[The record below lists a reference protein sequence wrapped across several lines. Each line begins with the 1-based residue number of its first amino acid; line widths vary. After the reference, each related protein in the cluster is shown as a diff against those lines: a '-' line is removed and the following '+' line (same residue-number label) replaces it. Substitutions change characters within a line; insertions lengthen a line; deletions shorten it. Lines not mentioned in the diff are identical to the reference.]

1 MRKQII
7 GMLAG
12 ITLLAMGTA
21 VGSAADTVVSQPV
34 QSAQPSASP
43 TQTASPDST
52 QKPLFIGNTTKIADK
67 AYTGRKDLRVVVIES
82 GVTEIEQGHL
92 MDAPTWDWYLFQSQ
106 WPKWERK
113 HLTAVQILWC

>member
-43 TQTASPDST
+43 TQTASPDS
-52 QKPLFIGNTTKIADK
+52 KKRSSCCCD
-67 AYTGRKDLRVVVIES
+67 REWCDR
-82 GVTEIEQGHL
+82 
-92 MDAPTWDWYLFQSQ
+92 DWS
-106 WPKWERK
+106 KG
-113 HLTAVQILWC
+113 I

>member
-7 GMLAG
+7 GLLAG

-82 GVTEIEQGHL
+82 GVTEIGARAFDGCTNL
-92 MDAPTWDWYLFQSQ
+92 GIGIYSKVSGQSG
-106 WPKWERK
+106 KES
-113 HLTAVQILWC
+113 I